1 MTLQRARRCDVQ
13 EFETADWIALD
24 VVHEIGVEVAVS
36 LRKLAIDRGVDEDAA
51 AILKVGCEVSEV
63 VEQRGST

>member
-1 MTLQRARRCDVQ
+1 
-13 EFETADWIALD
+13 
-24 VVHEIGVEVAVS
+24 VVHEIGVDVAVS